1 MKTYF
6 LIMIM
11 IVTISSIFAASSEDL
26 SLSNYDLL
34 NIANLTGVFDIDF
47 DKKLVHGD
55 LNYFFTLNRDNSGEL
70 EIILDTNNLNIT
82 NVSKLNENGELGPK
96 LEFSLGE
103 LDPIRGKAL
112 TIKYGEGEFKEGDKF
127 AINIKYSTTKEGK
140 SAHFLDKNQTIGKTS
155 PVFFTISKMIVGR
168 HLIPIQDTP
177 AKRLPFY
184 LGIKVPKDLR
194 GMMSGL
200 LDKEE
205 EKGDSKIFYY
215 KQEHN
220 VPNYLISLA
229 AGKFD
234 KKDINENITV
244 YCEKEFIDKAVKN
257 LDEFPLIFNYTL
269 DYLGGEY
276 VWKKFNILILPN
288 FLPYTAIENPNLVLC
303 SQSVLDD
310 KKTLLDILVHRL
322 MQDWAGNLVTN
333 DNWADYWIPAGI
345 SLFLRR
351 KIMGKLRGEDYVKM
365 DATIGLVYIGG
376 WSEYFGRNSSH
387 STLRPDYQD
396 ADPDDYYSDIPFE
409 KGYNLLYY
417 IESFIGEDNMKLFLN
432 KYLSENKFKS
442 IYFTEFKDSFNSFC
456 TENNIENKM
465 KDEDWVEWREKPGDP
480 PVDNQFRDNKYK
492 KQCDSFI
499 SVFENATN
507 GTLNDSYAAEVI
519 QWNHFTKVCIII
531 SIEVGD
537 NSLTDEQHKILYN
550 QLKLYDTDSLIISSG
565 YFRMILYKTDKFI
578 EKELENLQ
586 KLLSTYGAYDYMGG
600 VYESYY
606 KRDEVGCVNMFN
618 KMKESYHPI
627 YRNLTEIEI
636 NYQKEF
642 YPILT
647 VDLEQKDKCSLLSE
661 LADPNKLALSCEE
674 FPTFEKIKN
683 EYDIPEG
690 IVLVIDNKTMN
701 VSCSIKSDEKYCKI
715 LGGLSVNKT
724 GEYTLKVPQ
733 RIQKGDFSI
742 KVHESKVKF
751 YSNKTEVNKSETK
764 ETYDIDYKENQNTIK
779 IHFID
784 IPDDKV
790 TLMNGDKEIKCTKNE
805 KVFDCVIN
813 KDVLP
818 VDKDKPKEAKAY
830 KLNVTDICGNVLH
843 SFNVNVKNT
852 EEKAEEQ
859 TGSGSKTWVIVIII
873 IIAVI
878 LIIAVICLIRVLRK
892 KNNKDIEVNKVKE
905 GQLLDL

>member
-1 MKTYF
+1 MKIYF
-6 LIMIM
+6 SFMIM
-11 IVTISSIFAASSEDL
+11 IVTISSIFAASGEDL

-55 LNYFFTLNRDNSGEL
+55 LNYFFTLLRDNSGEL

-82 NVSKLNENGELGPK
+82 NVSKLNENGELGEK

-112 TIKYGEGEFKEGDKF
+112 TIKYGEGEFKEGEKF

-155 PVFFTISKMIVGR
+155 PAFFTISKMIIGR

-177 AKRLPFY
+177 AKKLPFY

-220 VPNYLISLA
+220 VPNYLIALA

-234 KKDINENITV
+234 KKDINENITI

-257 LDEFPLIFNYTL
+257 LDELPLIFNNTL

-276 VWKKFNILILPN
+276 VWKKFNILVMPN

-310 KKTLLDILVHRL
+310 KKTLFDIIVQRL

-333 DNWADYWIPAGI
+333 DNWADYWIPAGL

-351 KIMGKLRGEDYVKM
+351 KMMGKLRGEDYVKM

-376 WSEYFGRNSSH
+376 WSEYFGKNSSH
-387 STLRPDYQD
+387 ATLKPDYKE
-396 ADPDDYYSDIPFE
+396 ANPDDYYSDIPFE

-432 KYLSENKFKS
+432 KFLSENKFKS
-442 IYFTEFKDSFNSFC
+442 IYFNEFKDSFNLFC
-456 TENNIENKM
+456 TENSIENKM
-465 KDEDWVEWREKPGDP
+465 KDEDWVEWREKPGAL
-480 PVDNQFRDNKYK
+480 PVDNKFSENKYK

-499 SVFENATN
+499 SVFEN
-507 GTLNDSYAAEVI
+507 GTVNDSYAAEAI

-531 SIEVGD
+531 SIELGD
-537 NSLTDEQHKILYN
+537 NLVTDDQHKILYN
-550 QLKLYDTDSLIISSG
+550 QLKLYDPDSLIISSG
-565 YFRMILYKTDKFI
+565 YFRMILGKTDKFI

-586 KLLSTYGAYDYMGG
+586 IILSSYGAYDYMGG
-600 VYESYY
+600 VYENFY
-606 KRDEVGCVNMFN
+606 KRDEVACENMFS
-618 KMKESYHPI
+618 KMKENYHPI
-627 YRNLTEIEI
+627 YRYLAEIEV
-636 NYQKEF
+636 NYQKEN

-661 LADPNKLALSCEE
+661 LADPKKLALSCEE
-674 FPTFEKIKN
+674 FSTFEKIKN
-683 EYDIPEG
+683 EYAIPEG
-690 IVLVIDNKTMN
+690 IILVMDNKSMN
-701 VSCSIKSDEKYCKI
+701 VSCSIKSDEKYCEI
-715 LGGLSVNKT
+715 LGGASINKT
-724 GEYTLKVPQ
+724 GEYTLKIPQ
-733 RIQKGDFSI
+733 RIQKTDFSI
-742 KVHESKVKF
+742 KMHESKIKF
-751 YSNKTEVNKSETK
+751 YTNKTEVNKSETK
-764 ETYDIDYKENQNTIK
+764 EEYNIDYKENQNTIK
-779 IHFID
+779 IHFTD

-813 KDVLP
+813 QDVLP
-818 VDKDKPKEAKAY
+818 VDKNIPKQAKAY

-852 EEKAEEQ
+852 EEKKEEQ
-859 TGSGSKTWVIVIII
+859 KDSGSKIWLIVIIVI
-873 IIAVI
+873 IVVI
-878 LIIAVICLIRVLRK
+878 LIISVVCLIRVLRK
-892 KNNKDIEVNKVKE
+892 KNNNDIEVNKVKE